1 MSRGRNWCILSLVV
15 WEILGHILGVYPKF
29 QESDSFSQDGDC
41 FFLPLKVRILAC
53 YFCLG

>member
-29 QESDSFSQDGDC
+29 QESDPFSQDGDC